1 MKLKKLIVTSV
12 LMCML
17 PATVLAKDI
26 KIGVSMAYFDDNFL
40 TILRQSMQNLSLIHI

>member
-17 PATVLAKDI
+17 PASVLAKDI

-40 TILRQSMQNLSLIHI
+40 TSYASPCRAK